1 MSKNTK
7 EKFFMKE
14 KSIGLGGVFTVS
26 AAFILLGLLLLFIP
40 QIKPLY
46 LAYILSIAFI
56 VVGIMWIVQY
66 FLTESYRN
74 INRYGFSAGTLL
86 VVLGICAM
94 LKAEEISTYFLLCM
108 GFLIMVMGIVQ
119 LQNALDLMALKD
131 PMWKIVLSLSL
142 AVILCA
148 IITVM
153 NPFQTTENLARFTY
167 IVMVIDGIFG
177 IASMIF
183 LAISLKNY
191 EKNQGMRAEEIQIPV
206 EDIEIVEDIPPAS
219 EVNEEQEEKANEI

>member
-7 EKFFMKE
+7 EKFIMKE

-119 LQNALDLMALKD
+119 LQNALDLMALND
-131 PMWKIVLSLSL
+131 PMWKIVLGLSL

-148 IITVM
+148 IIIVM

-167 IVMVIDGIFG
+167 IIMVIDGIFG

-191 EKNQGMRAEEIQIPV
+191 EKNQGIKADEIQIPV
-206 EDIEIVEDIPPAS
+206 EDIEVVDIPPES
-219 EVNEEQEEKANEI
+219 EEEEKSHEI

>member
-119 LQNALDLMALKD
+119 LQNALDLMALND
-131 PMWKIVLSLSL
+131 PMWKIVLGLSL

-148 IITVM
+148 IIIVM

-167 IVMVIDGIFG
+167 IIMVIDGIFG

-191 EKNQGMRAEEIQIPV
+191 EKNQGIKADEIQIPV
-206 EDIEIVEDIPPAS
+206 EDIEVVDIPPES
-219 EVNEEQEEKANEI
+219 EEEEKSHEI

>member
-14 KSIGLGGVFTVS
+14 KSIGLGGVFTAS

-119 LQNALDLMALKD
+119 LQNALDLMALND
-131 PMWKIVLSLSL
+131 PMWKIVLGLSL

-148 IITVM
+148 IIIVM

-167 IVMVIDGIFG
+167 IIMVIDGIFG

-191 EKNQGMRAEEIQIPV
+191 EKNQGIKADEIQIPV
-206 EDIEIVEDIPPAS
+206 EDIEVVDIPPES
-219 EVNEEQEEKANEI
+219 EEEEKSHEI

>member
-14 KSIGLGGVFTVS
+14 KSAGLGGVFTVS

-46 LAYILSIAFI
+46 LAYILSVAFI

-86 VVLGICAM
+86 VVLGICAL
-94 LKAEEISTYFLLCM
+94 LKSEEISAYFLLCM

-119 LQNALDLMALKD
+119 LQNALDLMALND
-131 PMWKIVLSLSL
+131 PMWKIVLGLSL
-142 AVILCA
+142 AVIICA
-148 IITVM
+148 IIIIM

-167 IVMVIDGIFG
+167 IIMVIDGIFS

-191 EKNQGMRAEEIQIPV
+191 EKNPSMKTDEIQIPV
-206 EDIEIVEDIPPAS
+206 EDIEVVEDFPPAS
-219 EVNEEQEEKANEI
+219 EMREEQEEKAHGI

>member
-119 LQNALDLMALKD
+119 LQNALDLMALND
-131 PMWKIVLSLSL
+131 PMWKIGLGLSL

-148 IITVM
+148 IIIVM

-167 IVMVIDGIFG
+167 IIMVIDGIFG

-191 EKNQGMRAEEIQIPV
+191 EKNQGIKADEIQIPV
-206 EDIEIVEDIPPAS
+206 EDIEVVDIPPES
-219 EVNEEQEEKANEI
+219 EEEEKSHEI

>member
-1 MSKNTK
+1 MSKTTK

-119 LQNALDLMALKD
+119 LQNALDLMALND
-131 PMWKIVLSLSL
+131 PMWKIVLGLSL

-148 IITVM
+148 IIIVM

-167 IVMVIDGIFG
+167 IIMVIDGIFG

-191 EKNQGMRAEEIQIPV
+191 EKNQGIKADEIQIPV
-206 EDIEIVEDIPPAS
+206 EDIEVVDIPPES
-219 EVNEEQEEKANEI
+219 EEEEKSHEI

>member
-7 EKFFMKE
+7 EKFFIKE
-14 KSIGLGGVFTVS
+14 KSVGLGGVFAIS

-86 VVLGICAM
+86 VVLGICA
-94 LKAEEISTYFLLCM
+94 LVKAEEISAYFLLCM

-119 LQNALDLMALKD
+119 LQNALDLMALGD
-131 PMWKIVLSLSL
+131 SMWKVALGLSLTM
-142 AVILCA
+142 IICA
-148 IITVM
+148 IIIVM
-153 NPFQTTENLARFTY
+153 NPFQTIENLSRFTY
-167 IVMVIDGIFG
+167 IVMVIDGIFS
-177 IASMIF
+177 IASMII
-183 LAISLKNY
+183 LAVSLKNY
-191 EKNQGMRAEEIQIPV
+191 EKNHDIEKNEIQIPE
-206 EDIEIVEDIPPAS
+206 EDIEVVDFPTAS
-219 EVNEEQEEKANEI
+219 EAGEGQEEKTHGI